1 METVTVKASKPYD
14 VLIGDGLLQRAAD
27 YLSPIIKHGAVTI
40 VSDDRVYS
48 LYGETLKTIL
58 EANGNRTR
66 SFVFPNGEQSK
77 NADTYIELLNFLA
90 DAAMSRADTIIAL
103 GGGVTGD
110 LAGFAAA
117 TYMRGIRYIQMPTT
131 LLAAVDSSVGGKT
144 GIDLKAGKNLAG
156 AFYQP
161 SLVLCDYRMF
171 DTLEPSVFTDGMAEV
186 VKHAILADGELKEL
200 LYHPIRPNLET
211 IIKLNVSIKRVVVE
225 ADECEAGKRALLN
238 LGHTIGH
245 AVETLSGFTVTHGQ
259 AVAIGA
265 CITARICARS
275 GACPQAVADEVV
287 ELFRLHGLPTETDF
301 TARQIADAA
310 RLDKNGKSTAL
321 RWYGSKTSGAVCS
334 KTSPWTTMNSCSDSV
349 CRNGRRK
356 KPP

>member
-1 METVTVKASKPYD
+1 METVTVKASKTYD

-27 YLSPIIKHGAVTI
+27 YLSPVVKNGAVTI

-77 NADTYIELLNFLA
+77 NVGNYIKLLDFLA
-90 DAAMSRADTIIAL
+90 DASMSRADTIIAL

-117 TYMRGIRYIQMPTT
+117 TYMRGVKYIQMPTT

-144 GIDLKAGKNLAG
+144 GIDLTAGKNLAG

-161 SLVLCDYRMF
+161 SLVLCDYHLF
-171 DTLEPSVFTDGMAEV
+171 DTLEPSVFADGMAEV
-186 VKHAILADGELKEL
+186 VKHAILAGGELKEL
-200 LYHPIRPNLET
+200 LYQPVRPNLET
-211 IIKLNVSIKRVVVE
+211 IIRLNVSIKRGVVE
-225 ADECEAGKRALLN
+225 ADEREAGSRALLN

-265 CITARICARS
+265 CTTARICAKR
-275 GACPQAVADEVV
+275 GVCAQAVADEVV

-301 TARQIADAA
+301 TAKQIADAA
-310 RLDKNGKSTAL
+310 RLDKKRKTDRITLVWIEDFGRCVLKDIAMDDYEQLLRLAL
-321 RWYGSKTSGAVCS
+321 
-334 KTSPWTTMNSCSDSV
+334 P
-349 CRNGRRK
+349 
-356 KPP
+356 